1 MHRKL
6 LLGLLAG
13 ALPLLCAAK
22 ENTVTTAVK
31 NNLHFQENKGQ
42 VIDQYNHSRTDIQFS
57 VGGNGMKVFI
67 GDGQLHYQF
76 SRVINQQSF
85 RGSLLS
91 SKNAGATI
99 EAPMVDMYR
108 MDVEL
113 LNANK
118 NAQVVAEQKQDL
130 GTRYYQS
137 TFTAKNSKGQL
148 QKEISAASYNKI
160 TYKNIY
166 PNIDWVL
173 LVRNNQ
179 VEYEFVVRPG
189 GNPSDI
195 KLKYS
200 GATSLKLNKDGS
212 LLATTPMGTVTEAAP
227 VSFQADG
234 SRVTSSFNLKGDVL
248 SFNVANY
255 SGTLTL
261 DPLLTWGTYF
271 GDLGTEEVKSV
282 TYDASGNQYWIGY
295 TSSTTNMATLGA
307 FQLTNAGGYDAFLF
321 KVTDAGLL
329 VWSTFYGTAANDVGW
344 SVQYNGTDLVFA
356 GYSEIL
362 ADQDFLLGKFTT
374 AGALVYDWVIGGVS
388 NEIAYK
394 VVRTSTNDIYLS
406 GRTDAATI
414 AATVGQTTFGGG
426 LFDGMLVKTDNA
438 GNFVWGTLLGGTGD
452 ESMTALDVD
461 NAGNI
466 YPVGWTTSTS
476 AIATTGVSQ
485 QFAGGLYDGFVT
497 KYNSAGTKLWGTY
510 WGGSADE
517 NCLGVD
523 VDGSGNVF
531 VTGVA
536 VSTGMATNGAFQTTM
551 NGIADVI
558 VGRYNTNGTLQWGTY
573 LGGAG
578 YDQGYGIALDQNG
591 NVFVTGETE
600 SATVMGSTNSY
611 DVTLGGTTDGFVT
624 KFSTAGAFG
633 WSTYYGGAGIDWM
646 NNIATDNANPAYIYI
661 AGYSESGTDIALNT
675 NIQTTNAGLGDGVAA
690 KFLDCLPTAQPGTI
704 TGAATV
710 CAGSTQTY
718 TIAAVTGA
726 TSYTWTLPNGWTGTS
741 STNSITVT
749 VGTTGGTLSVVANNN
764 CGASQAQTLSI
775 TVNPMPTASITAG
788 GPTTFCQGGNVVL
801 TATTGTGYTYQW
813 YQGVPIPGANNSTYT
828 ATASGTYT
836 VEVTANGCTS
846 VSNAIAVTVN
856 PVPVAPTATANTPL
870 CVGQTLN
877 LTSSTTTSGVTYSWA
892 GPNSFTSTLQNPSI
906 TGITAAGAGT
916 YTVTVTANG
925 CSATGTVT
933 VVVDPG
939 APGQPGT
946 ISGPATV
953 CAGSSQTYSIAPVAG
968 ATSYTWSLPTGWTGS
983 STTTS
988 ITVTV
993 GTAGGSISVVAVNG
1007 CGNSPAQTQTITVTP
1022 APPATITPAGPVTF
1036 CQGGT
1041 VQLDANTGTGL
1052 TYQWYDGSTAITGA
1066 TSASYTANA
1075 SGTYTV
1081 VVSDGT
1087 CSTTSAAVTVT
1098 VNPLP
1103 TPTITAT
1110 GNQLSTT
1117 ATYSTYQ
1124 WYDGSGP
1131 ISGATSQT
1139 YTPTA
1144 PGSYYVI
1151 VTDGNGC
1158 SNQSNT
1164 LPVSVS
1170 SVGKEATIVLYPNP
1184 NNGSFTV
1191 NGNFTSKDGKVQ
1203 VEIVDVAGRIV
1214 HQEQIVIKANLISAE
1229 ININAHIA
1237 SGVYTLK
1244 LSSDAQT
1251 AVLPFVKK

>member
-1 MHRKL
+1 M
-6 LLGLLAG
+6 
-13 ALPLLCAAK
+13 CAAK
-22 ENTVTTAVK
+22 ENIGSSAVQ

-42 VIDQYNHSRTDIQFS
+42 VTDQYNHSRTDIQFS

-76 SRVINQQSF
+76 SNIINKPDF

-91 SKNAGATI
+91 SKNAGVKL
-99 EAPMVDMYR
+99 EAPLVDMYR

-118 NAQVVAEQKQDL
+118 NAPIVTEQKQNFIVN
-130 GTRYYQS
+130 YYQAS
-137 TFTAKNSKGQL
+137 FTGRNSKA
-148 QKEISAASYNKI
+148 KVDNEVHVASYDKI

-173 LVRNNQ
+173 VIKNNQ
-179 VEYEFVVRPG
+179 LEYEFVVRPG
-189 GNPSDI
+189 GNPNDI
-195 KLKYS
+195 KLKYN
-200 GATSLKLNKDGS
+200 GATSIRVNDGGQ
-212 LLATTPMGTVTEAAP
+212 LVATTPLGTITEAAP
-227 VSFQADG
+227 FSFQADG
-234 SRVTSSFNLKGDVL
+234 KNVSSSFNLNGNIL
-248 SFNVANY
+248 SFNVGSY
-255 SGTLTL
+255 TGTLTI
-261 DPLLTWGTYF
+261 DPALTWGTYF

-282 TYDASGNQYWIGY
+282 SYDNSGNEYWLGY

-307 FQLTNAGGYDAFLF
+307 YQLTNAGAYDAFLF
-321 KVTDAGLL
+321 KINTAGGLL
-329 VWSTFYGTAANDVGW
+329 WSTFYGTTGNEVGW
-344 SVQYNGTDLVFA
+344 SIDYNGTDVVIG
-356 GYSEIL
+356 GYTDFYV
-362 ADQDFLLGKFTT
+362 DQDFMLAKFTT
-374 AGALVYDWVIGGVS
+374 TGTFSFGYAIGSTS
-388 NEIAYK
+388 NEICYK
-394 VVRTSTNDIYLS
+394 VDRIGGNTYMA
-406 GRTDAATI
+406 GRTDNTTTL
-414 AATVGQTTFGGG
+414 ATVGQTTFGGG
-426 LFDGMLVKTDNA
+426 LYDGLLLMTD
-438 GNFVWGTLLGGTGD
+438 GSGTFQWGTLLGGTGD
-452 ESMTALDVD
+452 DAMITVDLDNVS
-461 NAGNI
+461 NA
-466 YPVGWTTSTS
+466 YVTGWTSSTTTISTIGS
-476 AIATTGVSQ
+476 AQ
-485 QFAGGLYDGFVT
+485 QFAGGLFDGFVV
-497 KYNSAGTKLWGTY
+497 KYSSLGVKVWGTY
-510 WGGSADE
+510 WGGAADD
-517 NCLGVD
+517 NLLGANIN
-523 VDGSGNVF
+523 GSNDIV
-531 VTGVA
+531 VTGLSG
-536 VSTGMATNGAFQTTM
+536 STGMATFGAYQNTM
-551 NGIADVI
+551 NGVQDAII
-558 VGRYNTNGTLQWGTY
+558 GKYNSAGAKLWGTY
-573 LGGAG
+573 LGGAQYDEGDGVAFDQVGNAFIVG
-578 YDQGYGIALDQNG
+578 Y
-591 NVFVTGETE
+591 TE
-600 SATVMGSTNSY
+600 SPTSIGTTNSY
-611 DVTLGGTTDGFVT
+611 DVTLGGIGDGFIG
-624 KFSTAGAFG
+624 KFSSGGAND
-633 WSTYYGGAGIDWM
+633 WVTYYGGAGIDWM
-646 NNIATDNANPAYIYI
+646 NNIATDGGNPAYLYV
-661 AGYSESGTDIALNT
+661 AGYSESGADIAFNT
-675 NIQTTNAGLGDGVAA
+675 TIQTTNAGLGDGVAA

-710 CAGSTQTY
+710 CAGSTLTY

-749 VGTTGGTLSVVANNN
+749 VGSTGGTLSVVANNN
-764 CGASQAQTLSI
+764 CGASQAQTLNI

-788 GPTTFCQGGNVVL
+788 GPTTFCQGSNVVL

-813 YQGVPIPGANNSTYT
+813 YQGAPIPGANASTYT
-828 ATASGTYT
+828 ASASGTYT

-846 VSNAIAVTVN
+846 VSNAITVTVN
-856 PVPVAPTATANTPL
+856 PVPVAPTAGANTPL

-906 TGITAAGAGT
+906 TGVTAAAAGT

-968 ATSYTWSLPTGWTGS
+968 ATSYTWSLPTGWTGT

-993 GTAGGSISVVAVNG
+993 GTTGGSISVVAVNG

-1052 TYQWYDGSTAITGA
+1052 TYQWYNGSTAITGA
-1066 TSASYTANA
+1066 TSASYTANT

-1139 YTPTA
+1139 FTPTA

-1170 SVGKEATIVLYPNP
+1170 SVGKEGAIVLYPNP

-1191 NGNFTSKDGKVQ
+1191 NGNFTSKDGKVL
-1203 VEIVDVAGRIV
+1203 VEVVDVAGRVV
-1214 HQEQIVIKANLISAE
+1214 HKEQIVIKANVISAE